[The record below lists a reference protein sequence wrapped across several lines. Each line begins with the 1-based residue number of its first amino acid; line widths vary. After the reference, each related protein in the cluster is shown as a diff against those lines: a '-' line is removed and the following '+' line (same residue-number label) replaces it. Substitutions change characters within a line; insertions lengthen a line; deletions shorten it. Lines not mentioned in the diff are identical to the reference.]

1 MSIRTKVSAGLVAGV
16 VACVGAVVG
25 LAFSASS
32 CLSTLSTYS
41 STKGDLESQISA
53 QQAKLDALADVEVV
67 TVDEAATN
75 AKLAMEQGNKVAELQ
90 NAYIGASG
98 DTIAST
104 AQSLSSYFDSD
115 SQKGR
120 TPWFSYATSDG
131 QGHAV
136 KWSFGTV
143 TGVDLTDV
151 ANLDVIWVCGY
162 EGTDTALAYV
172 TATYST
178 ADATFSSV
186 NIHLTS
192 AGTAVSA
199 ASSQENS
206 AAGDGFGESA
216 ASTTDI
222 DSIIEK
228 LRGVDSSSVNSTD
241 GGAAVTSE

>member
-1 MSIRTKVSAGLVAGV
+1 M
-16 VACVGAVVG
+16 
-25 LAFSASS
+25 
-32 CLSTLSTYS
+32 
-41 STKGDLESQISA
+41 GDLESQISS
-53 QQAKLDALADVEVV
+53 QQAKLDTLSDVKVI
-67 TVDEAATN
+67 TVDEAAES
-75 AKLAMEQGNKVAELQ
+75 AKSAMEQGTKVAELQ
-90 NAYIGASG
+90 NAYIGALG

-104 AQSLSSYFDSD
+104 AQSLSPYFDSD

-120 TPWFSYATSDG
+120 TPWFSYTTSDG

-143 TGVDLTDV
+143 TGVDSTDV
-151 ANLDVIWVCGY
+151 ADLDVIWVCAY
-162 EGTDTALAYV
+162 EGTDTVLAYV

-206 AAGDGFGESA
+206 AAGDDFGESA
-216 ASTTDI
+216 VSTTDI
-222 DSIIEK
+222 DSIVDK

-241 GGAAVTSE
+241 GGAAVASE